1 MKLIVNLFVS
11 MIHFILSYAVFTCA
25 LVSNN
30 IKTLFILLVLMSII
44 KISYCLFGRCIL
56 TLYEYNE
63 HFAPLAEILSNTL
76 SYNLDD
82 QKSEEILIN
91 IGLLILLNKLL
102 VLFFLNY
109 YKINVNNI

>member
-1 MKLIVNLFVS
+1 
-11 MIHFILSYAVFTCA
+11 
-25 LVSNN
+25 
-30 IKTLFILLVLMSII
+30 MSII
-44 KISYCLFGRCIL
+44 KISYCIFGRCIL

-76 SYNLDD
+76 SSNLED
-82 QKSEEILIN
+82 KISEEILIN
-91 IGLLILLNKLL
+91 IGLLIILNKLL